1 MKTLKNLEDT
11 VYAMTSDDYKER
23 FKAEYSQ
30 LILRANKLNDII
42 TKYYAGKLNFELK
55 CDIELLIAQWSIMTE
70 YVAILQKRAEIENID
85 LTILKTSPDDE

>member
-55 CDIELLIAQWSIMTE
+55 CDIKLLIAQWSIMTK